1 MKATELA
8 CEQALSGRGDGL
20 EDESNYLV
28 NDKITAWCQT
38 NIPLKHYFKR
48 YKRQKLTLKNNWANK
63 FSKTTIAI
71 RFKCNLP
78 QVCPS
83 KPPFDCICCVT
94 IASINV
100 LSDYFYVSL
109 NLVAVPIA

>member
-8 CEQALSGRGDGL
+8 CEQALSGKGDGL

-63 FSKTTIAI
+63 LSKTTIAI

-78 QVCPS
+78 QVCP
-83 KPPFDCICCVT
+83 FDCIYWRLS

-100 LSDYFYVSL
+100 LSDYFYVQSTWWQFPL
-109 NLVAVPIA
+109 S